1 MAKLPVKS
9 IKHRMDA
16 IVYES
21 FPRPHLG
28 GSVVGHAC
36 KRYVFY
42 SFRWAYKNKIE
53 SKLNRIFRIGDA
65 IEDIIVAELAVMG
78 IEVRNSQRQV
88 DGHRGHAGGSTDG
101 DCLIEEEDH
110 LFEAKSMNHT
120 NFLEMQRKKCEEA
133 KPQYYNQVQIYMGK
147 LGLKKTLFVC
157 MDKNTSDLYI
167 EIIKFD
173 EFTYE
178 MLLAK
183 EEEVIDAVHINTFP
197 KLSQNPAWFQCKFCD
212 AREVCHKGTMPEPNC
227 RTCDYVEV
235 HDEGV
240 WHCGYHEYDL
250 SEEGQKLG
258 CSSYK
263 VSSLFLN
270 EA

>member
-9 IKHRMDA
+9 IKDRMNA
-16 IVYES
+16 VVHVS

-42 SFRWAYKNKIE
+42 SFRWAYKNRIE

-65 IEDIIVAELAVMG
+65 IEDILVKELSLIG

-101 DCLIEEEDH
+101 DCFIDGEDY

-147 LGLKKTLFVC
+147 LGLKKTLFIC
-157 MDKNTSDLYI
+157 MDKNTSEIYV

-212 AREVCHKGTMPEPNC
+212 AKEVCHQGTMPTPNC
-227 RTCDYVEV
+227 RNCEHVEI
-235 HDEGV
+235 HDEGL
-240 WHCGYHEYDL
+240 WGCGLYGEWLTEKQQQD
-250 SEEGQKLG
+250 G
-258 CSSYK
+258 CVDYR
-263 VSSLFLN
+263 VSPIFLN